1 MTLAALP
8 LTTFLERLR
17 SSSPTPGGGSA
28 SALAG
33 ALGASLLAMVAALP
47 KARTT
52 TDEDVRK
59 LKEAGAFTTT
69 FAQRLESLIDE
80 DSGAYD
86 AVVSAYR
93 LPKETDA
100 EKSERSARIQEAMK
114 QAIEAPLEVMRTC
127 ADALALAGVVSSLGN
142 ANASSDV
149 QVGIKLLR
157 AGLRGARL
165 NVHINLGSIK
175 DRTYAAEVEKE
186 VAVLGE
192 FSESGGADA
201 PTASA

>member
-33 ALGASLLAMVAALP
+33 AIGAALLAMVAALP
-47 KARTT
+47 KPRTT
-52 TDEDVRK
+52 TDDEVRK
-59 LKEAGAFTTT
+59 LKEAGEFTTT
-69 FAQRLESLIDE
+69 FAQRLEHLIDE
-80 DSGAYD
+80 DSQAYD

-93 LPKETDA
+93 LPKETEA
-100 EKSERSARIQEAMK
+100 EKSARSARIQEAMK

-127 ADALALAGVVSSLGN
+127 ADALAWAGVVSSLGN
-142 ANASSDV
+142 ASASSDV
-149 QVGIKLLR
+149 QVGIELLR

-165 NVHINLGSIK
+165 NVNINLRSIK

-186 VAVLGE
+186 VAILGE